1 MNISNVQSSCYD
13 LVGRYKERRDS
24 MNLSKKFK
32 SLVLVGVLVATLPVT
47 TMAKGPEKKVIDYVA
62 LGDSLAAG
70 ATPFGKKDLGYPD
83 YLAKRFEQSQ
93 YTVDFDNFAVGGYK
107 SGDVVNQVLTNPD
120 VIASIKEAEYLTIDI
135 GGNDL
140 LPVVKTKPANVPAT
154 IFGVALNI
162 NTILKTIDIINPNA
176 KVYVMGYFNV
186 LPYLPEA
193 QQQFLLPVLDS
204 FNSAIEN
211 TARANGDT
219 FVPTAKIIAKDYP
232 TYLPNPNDIHLSLE
246 GYQIVAKEFWKYI
259 DKSKNN
265 H

>member
-1 MNISNVQSSCYD
+1 MGI
-13 LVGRYKERRDS
+13 
-24 MNLSKKFK
+24 SKKFK
-32 SLVLVGVLVATLPVT
+32 SLLLVGVLVASLPVT
-47 TMAKGPEKKVIDYVA
+47 TLAKGPEKKVIDYVA

-70 ATPFGKKDLGYPD
+70 ATPFGKKDFGYPD

-140 LPVVKTKPANVPAT
+140 LSVVLTKGDVPAAIGT
-154 IFGVALNI
+154 TAAKIDF
-162 NTILKTIDIINPNA
+162 ILKTIDSLNPNA

-186 LPYLPEA
+186 LPYMPGQEV
-193 QQQFLLPVLDS
+193 LLPILDT
-204 FNSAIEN
+204 FNGAIEH
-211 TARANGDT
+211 TAIVNGDT

-232 TYLPNPNDIHLSLE
+232 TYLPNPADIHLSLE
-246 GYQIVAKEFWKYI
+246 GYQAVAKEFWKYI

-265 H
+265 